1 MALSEAGIGRIRELF
16 PRYPD
21 KRSVMLAALRIA
33 QEEQGYVTEEAMGE
47 IAVLLEQTPVQVY
60 ETATFYTLFSLQPL
74 GKHVIQVCRTL
85 SCALVGADGLVRY
98 LEQTLGIKPGE
109 TTPDG
114 LFSLKTVECLAAC
127 GAGPMMQ
134 INDDYYEY
142 LTREKI
148 DRILADL
155 KRDGRSS
162 LATGPFV
169 IPLGAC
175 P

>member
-98 LEQTLGIKPGE
+98 LEQTLGIKAGE

-169 IPLGAC
+169 IPLQMA
-175 P
+175 

>member
-1 MALSEAGIGRIRELF
+1 MLSESAKSRIVDLF
-16 PRYPD
+16 PRYPE
-21 KRSVMLAALRIA
+21 KRSAMLAALRIA
-33 QEEQGYVTEEAMGE
+33 QEEHGYVTEEAMAD

-60 ETATFYTLFSLQPL
+60 ETVTFYTMFSLQPV
-74 GKHVIQVCRTL
+74 GKHLIQVCRTL

-98 LEQTLGIKPGE
+98 LEQKLGIAVGE
-109 TTPDG
+109 TTSDR
-114 LFSLKTVECLAAC
+114 LFTLKTVECLAAC

-134 INDDYYEY
+134 INDDYYER

-148 DRILADL
+148 DRILDDL

-162 LATGPFV
+162 LATGPFL

>member
-1 MALSEAGIGRIRELF
+1 MLSESAKSRIRDLF
-16 PRYPD
+16 PRYPE
-21 KRSVMLAALRIA
+21 KRSAMLAALRIA
-33 QEEQGYVTEEAMGE
+33 QEEHGYVTEEAMAD

-60 ETATFYTLFSLQPL
+60 ETATFYTMFSLQPV
-74 GKHVIQVCRTL
+74 GKHLIQVCRTL

-98 LEQTLGIKPGE
+98 LEQKLGIAVGE
-109 TTPDG
+109 TTSDR
-114 LFSLKTVECLAAC
+114 LFTLKTVECLAAC

-134 INDDYYEY
+134 INDDYYER

-148 DRILADL
+148 DRILDDL

-162 LATGPFV
+162 LATGPFL

>member
-16 PRYPD
+16 SRYPD
-21 KRSVMLAALRIA
+21 KRSAMLAALRIA

-60 ETATFYTLFSLQPL
+60 ETATFYTMFSLQPV

-98 LEQTLGIKPGE
+98 LEQTLGIKAGE